1 LPCPLGWA
9 CRPVPG
15 RRQPLRSPSFRLSS
29 CDRDKSCRNTPFQYR
44 ITRIVC
50 QCRVRQGSR
59 SPPGPAHARQQAPGQ
74 KRCAVGGEPAA
85 HPGSGL
91 VRGRLSRHRSH
102 RRLDRPGRPI
112 CHGPD
117 QWPGRTDLPARTVGA
132 AEKRQGWECGAD
144 GRRGG
149 QPLPGQA
156 DRLAAQVRRFRLDA
170 DPSQARTPWAQPL
183 PPAGPLLPALPAP

>member
-74 KRCAVGGEPAA
+74 KRCAVGGEPVA
-85 HPGSGL
+85 HPGLGL

-132 AEKRQGWECGAD
+132 AEKRQGWECGGA
-144 GRRGG
+144 
-149 QPLPGQA
+149 
-156 DRLAAQVRRFRLDA
+156 LARRRFRPAHQSPRGCDFLRRESV
-170 DPSQARTPWAQPL
+170 PARSTAVRSVLASLRAASLLAPAQ
-183 PPAGPLLPALPAP
+183 